1 MAESFSFDVVS
12 DFERQELV
20 NTLDQVKRE
29 ISQRYDLKD
38 TDTKVDLDK
47 ENIFIITNSELTL
60 NAVNDIIR
68 QKAIKRNLSL
78 KIFDYGEI
86 EMVSGNRVKQ
96 TILLKQG
103 IKQEIAKK
111 ISKDIRDQIKKINV
125 SINGETLR
133 VASKSKNDLQL
144 AIKLVSQLE
153 ESLNIPLF
161 VKETLDKIKENND
174 DQDFFSAIKLCKKKK
189 IGPHR
194 SEDNRPIFFNA
205 YPAVRPDTPA
215 PITAI
220 FLNTRLP

>member
-29 ISQRYDLKD
+29 ISQRYDLKG
-38 TDTKVDLDK
+38 TETLVNLDK
-47 ENIFIITNSELTL
+47 ENIFITTNSELTL

-86 EMVSGNRVKQ
+86 EVVSGNKVKQ

-103 IKQEIAKK
+103 IKQEIAKR
-111 ISKDIRDQIKKINV
+111 ISKNIRDQIKKINV

-133 VASKSKNDLQL
+133 VSSKSKNDLQL
-144 AIKLVSQLE
+144 VIKLLSELE
-153 ESLNIPLF
+153 ESLNIPL
-161 VKETLDKIKENND
+161 KASNY
-174 DQDFFSAIKLCKKKK
+174 
-189 IGPHR
+189 R
-194 SEDNRPIFFNA
+194 
-205 YPAVRPDTPA
+205 
-215 PITAI
+215 
-220 FLNTRLP
+220 

>member
-12 DFERQELV
+12 DFDRQELV

-29 ISQRYDLKD
+29 ISQRYDLKG
-38 TDTKVDLDK
+38 TDTSVDLDK

-111 ISKDIRDQIKKINV
+111 ISKNIRDQIKKINV

-133 VASKSKNDLQL
+133 VSSKSKNDLQL
-144 AIKLVSQLE
+144 AIKLLNDLE
-153 ESLNIPLF
+153 ESLNIPL
-161 VKETLDKIKENND
+161 KANN
-174 DQDFFSAIKLCKKKK
+174 F
-189 IGPHR
+189 R
-194 SEDNRPIFFNA
+194 
-205 YPAVRPDTPA
+205 
-215 PITAI
+215 
-220 FLNTRLP
+220 

>member
-12 DFERQELV
+12 DFDRQELV

-29 ISQRYDLKD
+29 ISQRYDLKG
-38 TDTKVDLDK
+38 TDTSVDLDK
-47 ENIFIITNSELTL
+47 ENIFIITDSELTL
-60 NAVNDIIR
+60 NSVNDIIR

-78 KIFDYGEI
+78 KIFDYGGI

-111 ISKDIRDQIKKINV
+111 ISKNIRDQIKKINV

-144 AIKLVSQLE
+144 AIKLVGELE
-153 ESLNIPLF
+153 ESLNIPL
-161 VKETLDKIKENND
+161 KANN
-174 DQDFFSAIKLCKKKK
+174 F
-189 IGPHR
+189 R
-194 SEDNRPIFFNA
+194 
-205 YPAVRPDTPA
+205 
-215 PITAI
+215 
-220 FLNTRLP
+220 

>member
-12 DFERQELV
+12 DFDRQELV

-29 ISQRYDLKD
+29 IAQRYDLKG
-38 TDTKVDLDK
+38 TDTSVDLEK

-86 EMVSGNRVKQ
+86 VMVSGNRIKQ

-111 ISKDIRDQIKKINV
+111 ISKNIRDQIKKINV
-125 SINGETLR
+125 SINVETLR

-144 AIKLVSQLE
+144 AIKLISELE
-153 ESLNIPLF
+153 ESLNIPL
-161 VKETLDKIKENND
+161 KANN
-174 DQDFFSAIKLCKKKK
+174 F
-189 IGPHR
+189 R
-194 SEDNRPIFFNA
+194 
-205 YPAVRPDTPA
+205 
-215 PITAI
+215 
-220 FLNTRLP
+220 

>member
-12 DFERQELV
+12 DFDRQELV

-29 ISQRYDLKD
+29 ISQRYDLKG
-38 TDTKVDLDK
+38 TDTLVDLDK

-68 QKAIKRNLSL
+68 QKAIKRKLSL

-111 ISKDIRDQIKKINV
+111 ISKNIRDQIKKINV

-133 VASKSKNDLQL
+133 VASKIKNDLQL
-144 AIKLVSQLE
+144 AIKLVSELE
-153 ESLNIPLF
+153 ESLNIPL
-161 VKETLDKIKENND
+161 KANN
-174 DQDFFSAIKLCKKKK
+174 F
-189 IGPHR
+189 R
-194 SEDNRPIFFNA
+194 
-205 YPAVRPDTPA
+205 
-215 PITAI
+215 
-220 FLNTRLP
+220 